1 MVLQVGPLTALDFAT
16 SSGGFSILTD
26 VAGQI
31 STVIGPWAKSGR
43 SDWLFGP
50 KLERG
55 RGSFISCISFTIK
68 VFRCVLA
75 SLYEGLSV
83 RPSVCPSVRRS
94 VRHTLLFCNIMS
106 SLRSFYVIL
115 SYKQLF

>member
-1 MVLQVGPLTALDFAT
+1 MVLQVGPLTTLDFAT

-26 VAGQI
+26 VAGRL

-50 KLERG
+50 KLVPRG

-83 RPSVCPSVRRS
+83 RRS
-94 VRHTLLFCNIMS
+94 VG
-106 SLRSFYVIL
+106 L
-115 SYKQLF
+115 SAAHALVKKREN

>member
-83 RPSVCPSVRRS
+83 RPSVCPSVRLS
-94 VRHTLLFCNIMS
+94 VGGAFFKNGKIDDFDR
-106 SLRSFYVIL
+106 
-115 SYKQLF
+115 K